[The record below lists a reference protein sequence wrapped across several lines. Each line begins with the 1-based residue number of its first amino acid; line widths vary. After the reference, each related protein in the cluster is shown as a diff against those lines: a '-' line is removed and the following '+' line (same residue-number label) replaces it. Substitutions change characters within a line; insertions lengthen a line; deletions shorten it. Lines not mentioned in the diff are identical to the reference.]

1 MCVMWNSAVKG
12 QKLKKL
18 SRDPGQQPRTLY
30 SSLHWEKQRKFF
42 LTWYSTVTI
51 SHFVAC
57 QDFWIRKWHGIEP
70 MGPYQELSPSI
81 ESLQCTSPSHGSIL
95 FGTAFLS
102 ISGHFSNHMSLQIF
116 LMGSKGSLTLT
127 GPTFWCVSHGP
138 GGSY

>member
-1 MCVMWNSAVKG
+1 
-12 QKLKKL
+12 
-18 SRDPGQQPRTLY
+18 
-30 SSLHWEKQRKFF
+30 
-42 LTWYSTVTI
+42 
-51 SHFVAC
+51 
-57 QDFWIRKWHGIEP
+57 

-127 GPTFWCVSHGP
+127 GPTFWCASHGP
-138 GGSY
+138 GGGLILAPLPPEASEILVLNINF